1 MDRWSFHRAF
11 RLELLSLDCRNG
23 EHAARGRI
31 PAAIVGSHFRNRRI
45 VVLYWIR
52 DVGPSLGHICF
63 WRIGADC
70 SRSSLARHSKY
81 SMESTP
87 VDFDWR
93 SRVRGATPH
102 IVVGVVIGSV
112 ALLLAIRGVDWRAV
126 WAALLRT
133 NPTMALLALGSVIV
147 TLALSVIR
155 WSLLFA
161 PEEGKPEWIPLSGAI
176 LIGQTVNTALPG
188 RIGEFARMYLVCRR
202 EGLSKAHVMA
212 TIVVEKVADFAM
224 FAVSIGLLVVAMSLP
239 VWMARSGIAFVW
251 TAAILVV
258 ATLALTFWH
267 EGILELIE
275 RAALRIPRRWAI
287 RVTRLAEAALSALR
301 SLRSWRRGFMIW
313 LLSAAVL
320 AFSILTNYIVFVAM
334 RISLGL
340 IAALFL
346 AVVLRIGAAPP
357 SLPGKIGLFHYLVVL
372 ALSLFGIDKT
382 TALGYAF
389 VLYAVAVLPVV
400 IAGTASAFAVRWS
413 PLPRVVAEG

>member
-1 MDRWSFHRAF
+1 
-11 RLELLSLDCRNG
+11 
-23 EHAARGRI
+23 
-31 PAAIVGSHFRNRRI
+31 
-45 VVLYWIR
+45 
-52 DVGPSLGHICF
+52 
-63 WRIGADC
+63 
-70 SRSSLARHSKY
+70 
-81 SMESTP
+81 MESTP

-93 SRVRGATPH
+93 ARVRSATPH
-102 IVVGVVIGSV
+102 IVVGAVIGSA
-112 ALLLAIRGVDWRAV
+112 ALLLAVRGVEWRAV
-126 WAALLRT
+126 GAALMRT
-133 NPTMALLALGSVIV
+133 NPTMALLALGSVAM

-161 PEEGKPEWIPLSGAI
+161 PEEGKPEWIPLAGAI

-188 RIGEFARMYLVCRR
+188 RIGELARMYLVCRR
-202 EGLSKAHVMA
+202 EALSKAHVMA
-212 TIVVEKVADFAM
+212 TIVVEKVADLAM

-239 VWMARSGIAFVW
+239 AWMARSGIAFVW

-267 EGILELIE
+267 EGILQLIE

-301 SLRSWRRGFMIW
+301 SLRSWRRGFTIW

-357 SLPGKIGLFHYLVVL
+357 SLPGKVGLFHYLVVL

-413 PLPRVVAEG
+413 PLPRVAED